1 MNGGART
8 VRGFGFLRPVR
19 HSPERARKF
28 RQAAIAY
35 LHYGL
40 LYLFAAYALVQR
52 DLFPEA
58 RGPEWAWFGAGIAI
72 GTVVVWGLW
81 WWQNPWF
88 ARAVWLLVA
97 LRLPTLIEGAF
108 LGSALDLVPG
118 LYLAAGLVVLANLL
132 FLARAAWDV

>member
-1 MNGGART
+1 MS
-8 VRGFGFLRPVR
+8 GFLRRANHP
-19 HSPERARKF
+19 PERARKF

-35 LHYGL
+35 LHYGV
-40 LYLFAAYALVQR
+40 LYLFGAWALLER

-58 RGPEWAWFGAGIAI
+58 RGPEWMWFGAGIAI
-72 GTVVVWGLW
+72 GAIVVGGLW

-108 LGSALDLVPG
+108 LGSALDIAPG
-118 LYLAAGLVVLANLL
+118 LYLAAALVVLANLW